1 MRTALITGA
10 AGVMGARLTARLRK
24 AGWNV
29 RALVMP
35 GDPLR
40 SRVERLGCE
49 VREGDVSDR
58 HSLSGICEGVDLVYH
73 LAAVIISHDPTVFE
87 RVNRDG
93 TANVVAEAQRS
104 NVGHFVYVSSA
115 SVTYP
120 RRTRYAE
127 SKLQAEHI
135 VGSAGLPYTIVRPT
149 LVYEQ
154 GGGQELMMFLAYLK
168 RFPVVPFIGSGS
180 ALKRPVWSEDVVDGL
195 ERLAGA
201 SIALGKTYNF
211 SGAEAISMRE
221 LAELLLRYHDRPRP
235 VLPLPVWACR
245 AAAAALALLM
255 KKPPL
260 TSSAIA
266 GIVNDANLD
275 PSEAMRDLG
284 YAPLGVH
291 AGFEH
296 CFSAA
301 HAQESAPT
309 ISATSIAK
317 GPTP

>member
-24 AGWNV
+24 AGWSV

-40 SRVERLGCE
+40 SRVERLGCN
-49 VREGDVSDR
+49 VVEGDVSDPSTLR
-58 HSLSGICEGVDLVYH
+58 GVCDGVELVYH
-73 LAAVIISHDPTVFE
+73 LAAVIISHDPTVFQ

-104 NVGHFVYVSSA
+104 GVGHFVYVSSA

-127 SKLQAEHI
+127 SKLGAERI
-135 VGSAGLPYTIVRPT
+135 VASAGVPYTIVRPT

-154 GGGQELMMFLAYLK
+154 GGGQELMMFLDYLK
-168 RFPVVPFIGSGS
+168 RFPVVPFIGSGA

-201 SIALGKTYNF
+201 AIAHGKTYNF
-211 SGAEAISMRE
+211 SGGEAISMRE
-221 LAELLLRYHDRPRP
+221 LADLLLRYHDRPRA

-245 AAAAALALLM
+245 AAAAALGVLM
-255 KKPPL
+255 KRPPL

-284 YAPLGVH
+284 YAPLGVR
-291 AGFEH
+291 AGFQR
-296 CFSAA
+296 CFPSA
-301 HAQESAPT
+301 HSPESAPST
-309 ISATSIAK
+309 SATSIAK
-317 GPTP
+317 GQVR

>member
-24 AGWNV
+24 SGWNV

-35 GDPLR
+35 RDPLR

-49 VREGDVSDR
+49 VREGDVSDSA
-58 HSLSGICEGVDLVYH
+58 SLRGICQGVDLVYH

-87 RVNRDG
+87 RVNRNG
-93 TANVVAEAQRS
+93 TAHVVAEAQRS
-104 NVGHFVYVSSA
+104 AVGHFVYVSSA

-120 RRTRYAE
+120 KRTRYAE
-127 SKLQAEHI
+127 SKLEAERI
-135 VGSAGLPYTIVRPT
+135 VEKSGLPYTIVRPT

-154 GGGQELMMFLAYLK
+154 GGGQELMMFLDYLK
-168 RFPVVPFIGSGS
+168 RFPVVPFIGAGD

-201 SIALGKTYNF
+201 RIAHGKTYNL
-211 SGAEAISMRE
+211 SGGEAISMRQ
-221 LAELLLRYHDRPRP
+221 LAELLLSYHDRPRRF
-235 VLPLPVWACR
+235 LPLPVWACR
-245 AAAAALALLM
+245 AAAALLAVVM
-255 KKPPL
+255 EKPPL

-275 PSEAMRDLG
+275 PGEAMRDLG
-284 YAPLGVH
+284 YAPLGVS
-291 AGFEH
+291 AGFQH
-296 CFSAA
+296 CFSSVQSP
-301 HAQESAPT
+301 HGAPT
-309 ISATSIAK
+309 MSATSVAK
-317 GPTP
+317 GQPR